1 MAWEVEGVVE
11 EVVEERAKGVVVVA
25 VGGVVSGL
33 GKLRKLTTKPLSV
46 KTDEGE
52 SSKYQR
58 SMSMPASPGTPATPM
73 TPTTPTSARKDN
85 VWRSVFHPGS
95 NLATKG
101 MGSDYFDKPTK
112 KDTPTVYDWLY
123 SGETRTKHHH

>member
-1 MAWEVEGVVE
+1 MLICFCD
-11 EVVEERAKGVVVVA
+11 
-25 VGGVVSGL
+25 GL
-33 GKLRKLTTKPLSV
+33 LV
-46 KTDEGE
+46 DEGE

-112 KDTPTVYDWLY
+112 KDTPTVYDWYVPTPVHLHAC
-123 SGETRTKHHH
+123 KA

>member
-1 MAWEVEGVVE
+1 MV
-11 EVVEERAKGVVVVA
+11 
-25 VGGVVSGL
+25 
-33 GKLRKLTTKPLSV
+33 
-46 KTDEGE
+46 DEGE
-52 SSKYQR
+52 SSKYQK
-58 SMSMPASPGTPATPM
+58 SISMPASPGTPATPM

-112 KDTPTVYDWLY
+112 KDTPTVYDWYVLTFLSSFPFHY
-123 SGETRTKHHH
+123 PESGTNRKMA